1 MSEFQERRDELT
13 GEVRAGDAGA
23 AVVSDSASAEAPHM
37 KSIEESAHEAGPSEP
52 AAAEAEQP
60 ARPEAS
66 SFWECGQGVRALD
79 DPTPLG
85 KENALGRLGKPPFEK
100 SVRSRFR
107 LLGYLATVYEHVSQD
122 VGGTRDE

>member
-1 MSEFQERRDELT
+1 MSEIQERRDEQVAELRT
-13 GEVRAGDAGA
+13 SDAGA
-23 AVVSDSASAEAPHM
+23 ALGGDDGAQAVPSQPVPAVEDASP
-37 KSIEESAHEAGPSEP
+37 AGPGVIGE
-52 AAAEAEQP
+52 P